1 MALADAQGG
10 HRQPRGR
17 AAIQDVDMR
26 RVRMFAGGQ
35 IGERAPPAAAGVA
48 GRRGGGEQDDR
59 QAWPKCRAGL
69 VDSVQDDRG
78 CGEHGWTFKP
88 FRAHTDHDLK
98 VLEDGLASSSEPTSE
113 LAETTDRLEQAL
125 ERIALLTQR
134 RQEVSGD
141 HSDGAEMAAQLD
153 AMIARLR
160 AALGDGAA

>member
-1 MALADAQGG
+1 M
-10 HRQPRGR
+10 
-17 AAIQDVDMR
+17 
-26 RVRMFAGGQ
+26 
-35 IGERAPPAAAGVA
+35 
-48 GRRGGGEQDDR
+48 
-59 QAWPKCRAGL
+59 
-69 VDSVQDDRG
+69 
-78 CGEHGWTFKP
+78 
-88 FRAHTDHDLK
+88 
-98 VLEDGLASSSEPTSE
+98 ASSSEPTSE